1 MNKAVAVGVLGLMGL
16 IIIMVV
22 LVGFFAF
29 VKIGG
34 DEVGVVQDWGG
45 VKDDIKRAGTHIY
58 NNFVEDIHV
67 YKIGTQ
73 KSTFGPL
80 AGQPGEYPLI
90 PVEIGENGGQSAGV
104 LISVNYHLDP
114 TKIVTL
120 YKQGLADTYEQVVL
134 NREIVDTVNEVARPK
149 KTALDI
155 YSGAGFN
162 AFKAEVDQR
171 LKENPVLE
179 ERGIVVENTIISGIQ
194 LDPEY
199 KRQIDLKQ
207 IAQQN
212 TLRAIEQAKAAEEEA
227 KKVKAEMQSVV
238 EQRTQE
244 ANAKKAEQ
252 VLQAEA
258 EGASLKAIAEGQRDA
273 RIAQATGDLALG
285 KAEAEVQKL
294 KTFSQYEGEAGLRRS
309 EVEIAT
315 KKAEM
320 MKAILDKITV
330 LPEKTFA
337 QIGKAGG
344 VLVSSNDVS

>member
-1 MNKAVAVGVLGLMGL
+1 MLNKGAVLGV
-16 IIIMVV
+16 IAIASVAIVFFVV
-22 LVGFFAF
+22 VFGFFAF
-29 VKIGG
+29 VKIQG
-34 DEVGVVQDWGG
+34 DEVGVVQDWHG
-45 VKDDIKRAGTHIY
+45 VKDDIKMAGTHIY
-58 NNFVEDIHV
+58 NNFIEDIHV

-80 AGQPGEYPLI
+80 AGTQGEYPSI
-90 PVEIGENGGQSAGV
+90 AVEIGENGGQSAVV

-114 TKIVTL
+114 SKIVTL

-134 NREIVDTVNEVARPK
+134 NREIVDTVNEVARPR

-162 AFKAEVDQR
+162 AFKSEVDQR
-171 LKENPVLE
+171 LKSNPVLE
-179 ERGIVVENTIISGIQ
+179 QRGIIVENTIISGIG

-212 TLRAIEQAKAAEEEA
+212 TLRAIEEAKAAQEEA
-227 KKVKAEMQSVV
+227 KKVFAQSQADV
-238 EQRTQE
+238 ERRTQE
-244 ANAKKAEQ
+244 ANAKKIEIELAAQAKGAEI
-252 VLQAEA
+252 
-258 EGASLKAIAEGQRDA
+258 KAIAEGQRDA

-285 KAEAEVQKL
+285 KAEAEVAKL
-294 KTFSQYEGEAGLRRS
+294 KTFSMYEGEAGARRA
-309 EVEIAT
+309 EVEIQNARVAT
-315 KKAEM
+315 
-320 MKAILDKITV
+320 MKLLLDKITV

-344 VLVSSNDVS
+344 VLVSQEV